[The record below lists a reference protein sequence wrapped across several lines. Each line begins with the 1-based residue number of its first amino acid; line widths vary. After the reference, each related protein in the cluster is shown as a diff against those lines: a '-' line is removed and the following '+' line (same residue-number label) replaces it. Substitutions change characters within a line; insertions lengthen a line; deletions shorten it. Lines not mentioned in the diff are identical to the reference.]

1 MPRTE
6 VTSFGRTVVVM
17 DMRRLGNSGLTVSV
31 VGLGGNNLGRA
42 GTATETADGAAAV
55 VNAAVDAGITLFDT
69 ADCYGKTWV
78 KASPSRGR
86 TYVCSRRT
94 RGGCCRPRRAATF

>member
-17 DMRRLGNSGLTVSV
+17 DMRRLGNSGLTVSA

-55 VNAAVDAGITLFDT
+55 VNARL
-69 ADCYGKTWV
+69 
-78 KASPSRGR
+78 
-86 TYVCSRRT
+86 
-94 RGGCCRPRRAATF
+94 RAAYRKIPEGDRPGG